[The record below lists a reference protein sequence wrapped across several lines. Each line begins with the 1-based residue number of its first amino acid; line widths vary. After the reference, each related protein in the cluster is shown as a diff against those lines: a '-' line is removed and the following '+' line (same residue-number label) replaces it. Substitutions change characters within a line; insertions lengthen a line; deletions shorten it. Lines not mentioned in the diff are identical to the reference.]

1 MDSLSSPGEPTLI
14 SALEN
19 ALTGVGLGTPVKNV
33 RREDNVYE
41 SSHRSEVL
49 VCSLASGAELRL
61 LGKVG
66 PSVDQDHW
74 GLVRGLAYEAAV
86 YRQVL
91 VDEDPTPHF
100 YGSYDDPRSG
110 RTWLFLEYLG
120 EGWQL
125 DLGPEDA
132 IVEAARM
139 IGELHRRAAPKLGA
153 ESPSVLNRYDGRYYE
168 NCLRNVGPL
177 VEKWRPRL
185 PGLDQLV
192 AGFQREFGVLLSA
205 PQTIVHGEL
214 TPHNVVWAYDRPYI
228 VDWEEAAIG
237 AGEIDLASLTDEW
250 DEDLVSLA
258 TAAYLQSRWPEG
270 PPHDFPRAL
279 RAARLC
285 WLFRRLADADGADTE
300 EGIDWLAERFEEANL
315 P

>member
-1 MDSLSSPGEPTLI
+1 MASLPPPGEPTLI
-14 SALEN
+14 AALESAL
-19 ALTGVGLGTPVKNV
+19 AGVGLKTPVKSV
-33 RREDNVYE
+33 RRADNVYE
-41 SSHRSEVL
+41 SSHRSDVL
-49 VCSLASGAELRL
+49 ACTLASGAELTL

-74 GLVRGLAYEAAV
+74 GLVRGLAYEAGV
-86 YRQVL
+86 YRHVL
-91 VDEDPTPHF
+91 VDDDPTPRF
-100 YGSYDDPRSG
+100 YGSHDDPRTG

-139 IGELHRRAAPKLGA
+139 IGELHSRTAPTLGA

-168 NCLRNVGPL
+168 DCVRNVGPL

-185 PGLDQLV
+185 PALDRLV
-192 AGFQREFGVLLSA
+192 AGFQREFAVLLSA

-237 AGEIDLASLTDEW
+237 AGEVDLASLTDDW

-258 TAAYLQSRWPEG
+258 TTAYLQSRWPEG
-270 PPHDFPRAL
+270 APHDFPRAL
-279 RAARLC
+279 RAARVF
-285 WLFRRLADADGADTE
+285 WLFRWLADADGADSE
-300 EGIDWLAERFEEANL
+300 EGIDWLAERLDEAAG

>member
-1 MDSLSSPGEPTLI
+1 MASQLRPGERTLI
-14 SALEN
+14 AALDE
-19 ALTGVGLGTPVKNV
+19 ALAGVGLGTPVRSV

-49 VCSLASGAELRL
+49 TCTLVSGAELTL

-66 PSVDQDHW
+66 PSNDQDRW
-74 GLVRGLAYEAAV
+74 GLVRGLAYEAGV
-86 YRQVL
+86 YRHVL
-91 VDEDPTPHF
+91 VDDDPTPRF
-100 YGSYDDPRSG
+100 YGSSDDARTG
-110 RTWLFLEYLG
+110 RTWLFLEYLD

-139 IGELHRRAAPKLGA
+139 IGALHRRAAPKLPPA
-153 ESPSVLNRYDGRYYE
+153 VLNRYNGRYFE
-168 NCLRNVGPL
+168 DCVRNIGPL
-177 VEKWRPRL
+177 VEKWRHRL
-185 PGLDQLV
+185 PSLDQLV
-192 AGFQREFGVLLSA
+192 ARFQREFEVLLAA

-250 DEDLVSLA
+250 DEDLVGLA
-258 TAAYLQSRWPEG
+258 TAAYLESRWPEG
-270 PPHDFPRAL
+270 PPHDFSRAL
-279 RAARLC
+279 RAARLY
-285 WLFRRLADADGADTE
+285 WLFRWLTDADGADTE
-300 EGIDWLAERFEEANL
+300 EGIDWIAERLDEGAGA
-315 P
+315 